1 MRLRIHFTTI
11 TARLCA
17 CLVSGAAFFA
27 GVQWP
32 VSAAEGIR
40 LSPAAGADLFRD
52 GSIPQLRIELNPA
65 ALESLRQKPREY
77 VVAKL
82 TEGATVYQQVGVHL
96 KGKIGS
102 FRPIDE
108 KPSLTLDFCR
118 FENGRR
124 FHGLR
129 KIHLNNSVEDPSYAN
144 EKLGSELF
152 RSAGVPAPRVTRALV
167 TLNGRALGLY
177 VLKEGFTEDFLALH
191 YGSIGGELY
200 EPGDGHD
207 VNEPLDRNSVRAPV
221 DKGRT
226 ALKRMATAALLADPV
241 QRWRELDDTLDTAE
255 FLAFMSMEIMLGHR
269 DGYCLARNN
278 FRVYH
283 DVEKDKMVFFP
294 QGMDQLF
301 GTADLPWQ
309 PRVAGLV
316 AQALMGTSQGREHYA
331 GTFGSLLTNVFRV
344 QALTN
349 RVDELERELRPVLS
363 RGEWAKVWREC
374 GDLKERIAQ
383 RGASLVAQLQR
394 PPMGLLA
401 FTGGVG
407 RPEGWEISTRPQQ
420 GKIGHAELEGR
431 AALHIG
437 TTAET
442 TASWHA
448 RVLVPAGRY
457 RFQGE
462 VRVAGVKPLPQ
473 GVYQGAGLRIG
484 GGYREQA
491 TFTGDSAWQT
501 VGTGFQVTQP
511 LEEVELICELR
522 ARAGDAWFDV
532 ASLCVLRMDDL

>member
-1 MRLRIHFTTI
+1 
-11 TARLCA
+11 
-17 CLVSGAAFFA
+17 
-27 GVQWP
+27 
-32 VSAAEGIR
+32 
-40 LSPAAGADLFRD
+40 
-52 GSIPQLRIELNPA
+52 
-65 ALESLRQKPREY
+65 
-77 VVAKL
+77 
-82 TEGATVYQQVGVHL
+82 
-96 KGKIGS
+96 
-102 FRPIDE
+102 
-108 KPSLTLDFCR
+108 
-118 FENGRR
+118 
-124 FHGLR
+124 
-129 KIHLNNSVEDPSYAN
+129 
-144 EKLGSELF
+144 
-152 RSAGVPAPRVTRALV
+152 
-167 TLNGRALGLY
+167 
-177 VLKEGFTEDFLALH
+177 
-191 YGSIGGELY
+191 
-200 EPGDGHD
+200 
-207 VNEPLDRNSVRAPV
+207 
-221 DKGRT
+221 
-226 ALKRMATAALLADPV
+226 MATAALLADPV

-363 RGEWAKVWREC
+363 RGEWAKVRREC
-374 GDLKERIAQ
+374 GDLKERIVQ

-407 RPEGWEISTRPQQ
+407 RPEGWESSTRPQQ